1 MRTEL
6 KIYSATTYYNVDLF
20 DNVPIQLEKSIVD
33 IQEPDQRTSDFT
45 RTITIPGTHN
55 NNTIFSNIFEVNN
68 SVISGGFNP
77 NIKVNCILF
86 RDGIPQMRGLL
97 QLTNIKIEDE
107 QNVTYDVVVI
117 GRTANLFQELGDKM
131 MTELDLSAYNHTWNA
146 TNIQNSW
153 TAAIGVGYVYPLI
166 DRGYSTNEQFYYYN
180 ETFPATYIKSL
191 VDAIFKDSGYRFRS
205 NFFESTI
212 FKSLIMPYSGD
223 GFRMTQSEVEDR
235 LFEIAFNSA
244 SSFITMTTTGLL
256 SKILFPNII
265 KNSVPASIA
274 SNQWTVPTGYL
285 GNYIFR
291 TELDMTIKYIGGSS
305 YTNDVVMF
313 GVSILRDRGGVIT
326 ALFTD
331 LFRTDWTGSI
341 TTNSTFNFKYN
352 GQSPLSYLEDGDKI
366 YVGFD
371 VITLAN
377 LFTPANI
384 QIRFNAGSS
393 FFNSSDGVY
402 NLGANIQLANSLPK
416 QLKQA
421 DFLKGLIKM
430 FNLYFQPDP
439 TDDKKLIIEPR
450 DDFYSSNVIDL
461 TQKVDVS
468 KEYNLEPMGALQWK
482 SLEFHYQKDSDE
494 YNKKYLE
501 QYENEYGFKRV
512 TVSNDFLTEVK
523 KIELPFAPTPLAD
536 ASNND
541 RTISKIRFFN
551 ADGKRQATVA
561 KPRILYYGGLV
572 NTTIGTYFLGG
583 RTLPTVR
590 STFAYAG
597 HLDNVAN
604 PTFDL
609 SFGMPETIYFGSGT
623 RPLLTNNN
631 LYNKYWK
638 KSIDE
643 ITDKDSKILKC
654 SVHLSNVDLQ
664 NISFRDSYLI
674 DRQYYRLYK
683 ITTDLNSD
691 EPARC
696 EFLKLKV
703 APVFVPTQ
711 ETSNGGI
718 GTIGGGEQLPTL
730 QYYNNGEFVEKESQY
745 VAIVTDST
753 EGVLNNTTQFCVI
766 TEDVY
771 LPTPASGYN
780 FETNKSI
787 EITIYNNHSGKLDVF
802 DSTNSESFEIENKKA
817 HKFMTNGVEWF
828 KL

>member
-1 MRTEL
+1 
-6 KIYSATTYYNVDLF
+6 
-20 DNVPIQLEKSIVD
+20 
-33 IQEPDQRTSDFT
+33 
-45 RTITIPGTHN
+45 
-55 NNTIFSNIFEVNN
+55 
-68 SVISGGFNP
+68 
-77 NIKVNCILF
+77 
-86 RDGIPQMRGLL
+86 
-97 QLTNIKIEDE
+97 
-107 QNVTYDVVVI
+107 
-117 GRTANLFQELGDKM
+117 
-131 MTELDLSAYNHTWNA
+131 
-146 TNIQNSW
+146 
-153 TAAIGVGYVYPLI
+153 
-166 DRGYSTNEQFYYYN
+166 
-180 ETFPATYIKSL
+180 
-191 VDAIFKDSGYRFRS
+191 
-205 NFFESTI
+205 
-212 FKSLIMPYSGD
+212 
-223 GFRMTQSEVEDR
+223 
-235 LFEIAFNSA
+235 
-244 SSFITMTTTGLL
+244 
-256 SKILFPNII
+256 
-265 KNSVPASIA
+265 
-274 SNQWTVPTGYL
+274 
-285 GNYIFR
+285 
-291 TELDMTIKYIGGSS
+291 
-305 YTNDVVMF
+305 
-313 GVSILRDRGGVIT
+313 
-326 ALFTD
+326 
-331 LFRTDWTGSI
+331 
-341 TTNSTFNFKYN
+341 
-352 GQSPLSYLEDGDKI
+352 
-366 YVGFD
+366 
-371 VITLAN
+371 
-377 LFTPANI
+377 
-384 QIRFNAGSS
+384 
-393 FFNSSDGVY
+393 
-402 NLGANIQLANSLPK
+402 
-416 QLKQA
+416 
-421 DFLKGLIKM
+421 
-430 FNLYFQPDP
+430 
-439 TDDKKLIIEPR
+439 
-450 DDFYSSNVIDL
+450 
-461 TQKVDVS
+461 
-468 KEYNLEPMGALQWK
+468 MGALQWK
-482 SLEFHYQKDSDE
+482 SLEFHYQKDKDE
-494 YNKKYLE
+494 YNTKYLE

-551 ADGKRQATVA
+551 ADNIRQATAA

-572 NTTIGTYFLGG
+572 PTISGTYLLGNI
-583 RTLPTVR
+583 TPTIR

-609 SFGMPETIYFGSGT
+609 SFGMPETIYFGAGT

-638 KSIDE
+638 KSIEE

-691 EPARC
+691 EPAKC

-711 ETSNGGI
+711 GTSNGGI

-730 QYYNNGEFVEKESQY
+730 QYYNNGEFIEKQSQY
-745 VAIVTDST
+745 VAIVSDST

>member
-6 KIYSATTYYNVDLF
+6 KLYSATTYYNIDLF
-20 DNVPIQLEKSIVD
+20 DNAPIQLEKSIVD
-33 IQEPDQRTSDFT
+33 IQEPDQRTADFT

-77 NIKVNCILF
+77 NTKVNCILF

-107 QNVTYDVVVI
+107 QNVTYDVVII
-117 GRTANLFQELGDKM
+117 GRNANLFQDLGDKM
-131 MTELDLSAYNHTWNA
+131 LTELDLSAYDHEWTG
-146 TNIQNSW
+146 TNIDASW
-153 TAAIGVGYVYPLI
+153 SAAIGVGYVYPLI
-166 DRGYSTNEQFYYYN
+166 DRGYETNEQFYYYK
-180 ETFPATYIKSL
+180 ETFPATYVKSL
-191 VDAIFKDSGYRFRS
+191 VDAIFKDAGYRFS
-205 NFFESTI
+205 STFFSSTI
-212 FKSLIMPYSGD
+212 FKSLIMPYTGD
-223 GFRMTQSEVEDR
+223 GFRMTESEVDDR
-235 LFEIAFNSA
+235 LFEVAFNSA
-244 SSFITMTTTGLL
+244 SSFITMTTTGLQT
-256 SKILFPNII
+256 KILFPNII
-265 KNSVPASIA
+265 KNSVPPSIA

-291 TELDMTIKYIGGSS
+291 AELDMTIKYIGAST
-305 YTNDVVMF
+305 YTNDVVIF
-313 GVSILRDRGGVIT
+313 DISFIRNRGGAIT
-326 ALFTD
+326 AISTDQFTI
-331 LFRTDWTGSI
+331 DWTGSI
-341 TTNSTFNFKYN
+341 TSNSTFNFKYN
-352 GQSPLSYLEDGDKI
+352 GQSPLSYLEDGDII
-366 YVGFD
+366 YVDFEA
-371 VITLAN
+371 TTFKNLA
-377 LFTPANI
+377 TPADI

-402 NLGANIQLANSLPK
+402 NFGASIQLANSLPK

-421 DFLKGLIKM
+421 EFLKGLIKM

-450 DDFYSSNVIDL
+450 DDFYTSNVIDL
-461 TQKVDVS
+461 TQKIDVS
-468 KEYNLEPMGALQWK
+468 KDYNIEPMGALQWK
-482 SLEFHYQKDSDE
+482 SLEFHYQKDNDE

-512 TVSNDFLTEVK
+512 TVSNDFLTQVK

-536 ASNND
+536 ASNNN
-541 RTISKIRFFN
+541 RVISKIRFFN
-551 ADGKRQATVA
+551 ADNVRQATAA

-572 NTTIGTYFLGG
+572 STISGTYLLGDI
-583 RTLPTVR
+583 TPTIR

-609 SFGMPETIYFGSGT
+609 SFGMPESIYYGSGT

-638 KSIDE
+638 KSIEE
-643 ITDKDSKILKC
+643 ITDKDSKILTC

-691 EPARC
+691 EPAKC

-711 ETSNGGI
+711 ANNNGGI
-718 GTIGGGEQLPTL
+718 GTIGGDEQLPTL
-730 QYYNNGEFVEKESQY
+730 QYYNNGEFVMKQSQF
-745 VAIVTDST
+745 VAIVNDST
-753 EGVLNNTTQFCVI
+753 EGILNNTTQFCVI
-766 TEDVY
+766 TADVY

-787 EITIYNNHSGKLDVF
+787 EITIYNNDTVSRNVY
-802 DSTNSESFEIENKKA
+802 DSTNAEVFSIGSKIGNK
-817 HKFMTNGVEWF
+817 FLTDGVEWF
-828 KL
+828 KI

>member
-6 KIYSATTYYNVDLF
+6 KLYSATTYYNIDLF

-33 IQEPDQRTSDFT
+33 IQEPDQRTADFT

-77 NIKVNCILF
+77 NTKVNCILF

-107 QNVTYDVVVI
+107 QNVTYDVIVI
-117 GRTANLFQELGDKM
+117 GRNANLFQDLGDKM
-131 MTELDLSAYNHTWNA
+131 LTELDLSAYDHEWNG
-146 TNIQNSW
+146 TNIDASW
-153 TAAIGVGYVYPLI
+153 SAAIGVGYVYPLI
-166 DRGYSTNEQFYYYN
+166 DRGYETNEQFYYYN
-180 ETFPATYIKSL
+180 ETFPATYVKSL
-191 VDAIFKDSGYRFRS
+191 VDAIFKDAGYRFS
-205 NFFESTI
+205 STFFNSTI
-212 FKSLIMPYSGD
+212 FKSLIMPYTGD
-223 GFRMTQSEVEDR
+223 GFRMTESEVDDR
-235 LFEIAFNSA
+235 LFELGFTSA
-244 SSFITMTTTGLL
+244 SSFITMSSGAPL
-256 SKILFPNII
+256 KVLFPNII
-265 KNSVPASIA
+265 KNSVPPGIA
-274 SNQWTVPTGYL
+274 SNQWTVPTGYV
-285 GNYIFR
+285 GSYILRAEFD
-291 TELDMTIKYIGGSS
+291 LTIKYIGAAS
-305 YTNDVVMF
+305 YTNDKIVFEARLM
-313 GVSILRDRGGVIT
+313 RNRGGVIT
-326 ALFTD
+326 SLKSFPLTI
-331 LFRTDWTGSI
+331 DWTASI
-341 TTNSTFNFKYN
+341 TTGSTFDFKYN
-352 GQSPLSYLEDGDKI
+352 TQCPLSYLADGDI
-366 YVGFD
+366 LYMDWSV
-371 VITLAN
+371 
-377 LFTPANI
+377 FTYINIFLPADI

-402 NLGANIQLANSLPK
+402 NLGSTIQLANSLPK

-450 DDFYSSNVIDL
+450 DDFYTSNVVDL
-461 TQKVDVS
+461 TQKIDVS
-468 KEYNLEPMGALQWK
+468 KEYSIAPMGALQWK
-482 SLEFHYQKDSDE
+482 SLEFHYQKDTDE
-494 YNKKYLE
+494 FNKKYLE

-512 TVSNDFLTEVK
+512 TVENDFLTQVK

-536 ASNND
+536 STVND

-551 ADGKRQATVA
+551 ADNKRQTTVA

-572 NTTIGTYFLGG
+572 NTGIATYFLGD
-583 RTLPTVR
+583 RPLPTVR
-590 STFAYAG
+590 SQFAYAG

-609 SFGMPETIYFGSGT
+609 SFALPETIYYGAGT

-638 KSIDE
+638 KGIEE
-643 ITDKDSKILKC
+643 ITDKDSKILTC

-711 ETSNGGI
+711 GTGNGGI
-718 GTIGGGEQLPTL
+718 GTIGGDEQLPTL
-730 QYYNNGEFVEKESQY
+730 QYYNHGEFITNELQY
-745 VAIVTDST
+745 VSILSNTDS
-753 EGVLNNTTQFCVI
+753 GILNNTTQFYI
-766 TEDVY
+766 MTDDVY

-780 FETNKSI
+780 FESNKSI
-787 EITIYNNHSGKLDVF
+787 EITIYNNASGSHDAI
-802 DSTNSESFEIENKKA
+802 DSTNAESFPIEPKKA

-828 KL
+828 KI